1 VAINHYIKEIGRG
14 KRGARSLSRE
24 QAADLFGQVLDGA
37 VTDLEVGAFCLAM
50 RIKGESAE
58 EMAGFLDATHA
69 RLARIPSGGRPVV
82 VLPSYNGARKLPLL
96 TPLLAQL
103 VAREGLPVLIHGART
118 EAGRVSVLD
127 VLEAMDILPLAHV
140 RSIEAGDVAYAPTEV
155 LCPGLKRLLDVRRVV
170 GVRNSAHSLVKLM
183 NPCEGQAVIVSS
195 YTHSEY
201 AESMA
206 AVFEQ
211 MGSTAMLLRG
221 TEGESVADPRKLPRM
236 EGIVHGR
243 LSVLEEGHKGT
254 TEVPELPKEVDPVTT
269 VAYIQEVLSG
279 RLPVPASIAL
289 QVEHILRLAQATQ
302 HQETSHELQPT

>member
-1 VAINHYIKEIGRG
+1 
-14 KRGARSLSRE
+14 
-24 QAADLFGQVLDGA
+24 
-37 VTDLEVGAFCLAM
+37 M

-58 EMAGFLDATHA
+58 EMAGFLDATHG
-69 RLARIPSGGRPVV
+69 RLARVPSGGRTVV

-118 EAGRVSVLD
+118 EAGRVSVLN
-127 VLEAMDILPLAHV
+127 VLEAMDIQPLAQV

-211 MGSTAMLLRG
+211 TGSTAMLLRG

-243 LSVLEEGHKGT
+243 PSVLEEGQKGT
-254 TEVPELPKEVDPVTT
+254 TEVPELPKQVDPVTT
-269 VAYIQEVLSG
+269 AAYIREVLSG
-279 RLPVPASIAL
+279 KKPVPASIAR
-289 QVEHILRLAQATQ
+289 QVEHILRLAEATQ
-302 HQETSHELQPT
+302 LQETSHELQPT